1 MKKVALSLASV
12 LVATAFAPE
21 ASAVPAFARQTGMA
35 CNACHFQHFPLL
47 NAFGRAFK
55 SSGFTMM
62 GAQGKVEGEHL
73 SIPAQLNMNVL
84 ATAGWQTESNS
95 GRVTTPGGNT
105 SNSGVLLPNQGGELS
120 LFFGGRVT
128 ENAGFLSELAFP
140 DNAPVTSAA
149 KLMLL
154 WDVGSNTRAGAVVMS
169 NQDPSYSFE
178 TLNTGA
184 NSAHRLMGNR
194 GPANQHINVTSAHQY
209 LGVVKGNGV
218 SALITNPSVGFI
230 NIGKYTTVPAALS
243 VTGAPQNQTD
253 TFNQTY
259 IRGAYLFEAAGW
271 DAAVGIQNYSGKDS
285 TDRALT
291 AAAAL
296 DTRQTVIDGQMQGE
310 AGGMPL
316 GIYASYGTAPTS
328 TNGNVFNGGT
338 ANTTLANPGATSK
351 RSFNIAAEL
360 GVIPHKATLQLAF
373 RSARTGWGT
382 LPAALAVVNATG
394 DNDNA
399 VMIGGTYELAQNM
412 ELSLT
417 HTSQSGSAWSPAAGG
432 QENIG
437 KTATTFLLETL
448 F

>member
-1 MKKVALSLASV
+1 MKKVALTLASV

-62 GAQGKVEGEHL
+62 GSQGKVEGDHL
-73 SIPAQLNMNVL
+73 SIPSQLNMNVL
-84 ATAGWQTESNS
+84 ATAGYETSSNS
-95 GRVTTPGGNT
+95 GGGVT
-105 SNSGVLLPNQGGELS
+105 SNGSILTPNGGGELS

-128 ENAGFLSELAFP
+128 EFAGFLSELAFP
-140 DNAPVTSAA
+140 DNAPAASSA

-154 WDVGSNTRAGAVVMS
+154 WDVGSNTRAGVVLMS
-169 NQDPSYSFE
+169 GNDASYSFE

-184 NSAHRLMGNR
+184 HSAHRLMGRR
-194 GPANQHINVTSAHQY
+194 GPGNVGNGSGGRAHSSVASAHEY
-209 LGVVKGNGV
+209 LGAINGNGASIV
-218 SALITNPSVGFI
+218 VTNPNVGFI
-230 NIGKYTTVPAALS
+230 NIGKYTGGTGSVGGTGASALS
-243 VTGAPQNQTD
+243 D
-253 TFNQTY
+253 TLNTTY
-259 IRGAYLFEAAGW
+259 ARGAFLFEAGGW

-285 TDRALT
+285 TDRGGVST
-291 AAAAL
+291 AQ
-296 DTRQTVIDGQMQGE
+296 DVRQTVVDGQMQGE

-316 GIYASYGTAPTS
+316 GLYASFGTAPTS
-328 TNGNVFNGGT
+328 VNGNVFNPNIGVG
-338 ANTTLANPGATSK
+338 SESR

-373 RSARTGWGT
+373 RSGRTGTGSIVSAITGGT
-382 LPAALAVVNATG
+382 T
-394 DNDNA
+394 DRDNA
-399 VMIGGTYELAQNM
+399 VMVGGTYELAQNM

-417 HTSQSGSAWSPAAGG
+417 HTSNSGSAWNSSLVGVEPAGR
-432 QENIG
+432 NV
-437 KTATTFLLETL
+437 TTFLLEAL